1 MIHFR
6 LLILCHSTNLLIN
19 NGLKSFD
26 WDENVSRTWITTKM
40 NLPPLSDIIKAY
52 SKAKAKQAT
61 YAPIMRTD
69 FERDGFNFEPDS
81 FQPENPGP
89 LPLTAVPSP
98 IQNPPTT
105 NPSASPT
112 HNNLPQ
118 MIVPGGIALNHS
130 NKEIV
135 DIQDALDTEVERL
148 KESIADPLPIAEEEW
163 QG

>member
-1 MIHFR
+1 MDY
-6 LLILCHSTNLLIN
+6 NKN
-19 NGLKSFD
+19 NCP
-26 WDENVSRTWITTKM
+26 I
-40 NLPPLSDIIKAY
+40 LPPLSEVIKAY

-61 YAPIMRTD
+61 YAPITRTD
-69 FERDGFNFEPDS
+69 FKRDGFNFDPDG

-89 LPLTAVPSP
+89 LPLAAVPSL

-118 MIVPGGIALNHS
+118 MIVLGGVALDHL
-130 NKEIV
+130 NKEII
-135 DIQDALDTEVERL
+135 DIQDALDTVEKL
-148 KESIADPLPIAEEEW
+148 KESTANPLPIAAEEW